1 MSYLD
6 KCVVKTNFFLRKLR
20 PSHNLIIFIFSEN
33 VYIPVCR
40 ADLKKIIESKQK
52 HYIKDTEILETFFKL
67 PNEIQVDISLEK
79 CFTNRNNT
87 MKLELKNQFRIGFD
101 KNERLFKYYS
111 VIPVERSVIDSQ
123 EISTFDPLNKEEK
136 EKEDDEN
143 EIKTDSESENSLDWN
158 EIKKQEKEREIQFLK
173 QGQKEKERIKNEEK
187 LSGNYSEEILQE
199 NNVKCIKKFEN
210 FILKEETWF
219 LNNTKHRCKES
230 GLPALIVYYENGNRK
245 EEGWYNNGLLH
256 RDPKVE
262 PSGEINNLPALIYYH
277 ENGNKQGEL
286 WYQNGERHRENNL
299 PSWILYYKNGNTK
312 EEEWYQNNKLYREGD
327 LPTQIEYHENGN
339 KKKEE
344 WSRYREIRDY
354 DDYRNYD
361 THRDNGP
368 ALIEYYENE
377 NGKKKQETWY
387 QNNMINSQNNLPALI
402 KYYENGNKKSE
413 KWYKNNSY
421 HRDEETIINLKKT
434 ILPAVIEYYE
444 DGGIRDEKWYDN
456 GINITNK
463 VNKWFD
469 NPYSTTQPGYSTLDS
484 FLTREQGQ
492 YDC

>member
-6 KCVVKTNFFLRKLR
+6 KCVIKTDFFLRKLK

-33 VYIPVCR
+33 VYIPVSR
-40 ADLKKIIESKQK
+40 ADLKKIMETKQK

-67 PNEIQVDISLEK
+67 PNEIQVDISLET

-87 MKLELKNQFRIGFD
+87 MKLALKNKFRDGFG
-101 KNERLFKYYS
+101 KNERFFKYYS
-111 VIPVERSVIDSQ
+111 IIPVQRNVIDSS
-123 EISTFDPLNKEEK
+123 EESVFDPLNEK
-136 EKEDDEN
+136 EKEN
-143 EIKTDSESENSLDWN
+143 EIKSDSESENSLDWN

-187 LSGNYSEEILQE
+187 MNGNYTEEILQE

-230 GLPALIVYYENGNRK
+230 GLPAVIYYYENGNRK

-256 RDPKVE
+256 HED
-262 PSGEINNLPALIYYH
+262 NLPAVIYYH

-286 WYQNGERHRENNL
+286 WYQNGERHRNNNL

-312 EEEWYQNNKLYREGD
+312 EEEWYQNSKLHREGD
-327 LPTQIEYHENGN
+327 LPHQIEYHENGN

-361 THRDNGP
+361 IHRDNGP
-368 ALIEYYENE
+368 AMVFYYENG
-377 NGKKKQETWY
+377 NKKEEKWY
-387 QNNMINSQNNLPALI
+387 QNHMINSQNNLPAVI
-402 KYYENGNKKSE
+402 TYYENGNKKYE
-413 KWYKNNSY
+413 AWYKNNLY
-421 HRDEETIINLKKT
+421 HRDEEVIIDLKKT
-434 ILPAVIEYYE
+434 RLPAVIEYYE
-444 DGGIRDEKWYDN
+444 NGKIRDEKWYEN
-456 GINITNK
+456 GRDITNEI
-463 VNKWFD
+463 NKWFD
-469 NPYSTTQPGYSTLDS
+469 NPYSTNQSGYASLDS
-484 FLTREQGQ
+484 FMSREQGQ